1 MTKTLSVK
9 EVADKLDTDPRTL
22 RKFLRK
28 EVRDNGGTIGE
39 DTPGKGGRYAIEAKA
54 VAGIRKRFA
63 AFQVQEAE
71 ARAERAARKAAEA
84 AAAAEDTEDDED
96 LEDETNESEDDE
108 ESDED

>member
-28 EVRDNGGTIGE
+28 EVKDAGGTIGE

-63 AFQVQEAE
+63 AFQVAEAE
-71 ARAERAARKAAEA
+71 ARAERAARKAEEA
-84 AAAAEDTEDDED
+84 AAAAEAEDDED
-96 LEDETNESEDDE
+96 LEDETEESEDDE